1 MQVSNPSDFEVAK
14 NTEPGRVSRVKG
26 RLQQWQRLSRRRL
39 SRLTFQQLHDFRIHA
54 QEGRNQF
61 ADLLNRGSS
70 LE

>member
-14 NTEPGRVSRVKG
+14 NTELRKLSRVRG

-39 SRLTFQQLHDFRIHA
+39 SRLTFQQLHDLRIHA
-54 QEGRNQF
+54 QEVRSQF
-61 ADLLNRGSS
+61 AHLLNRGSS